1 MLQGNESVAAANE
14 VHGPPLQSLRGMDRR
29 QGHAIGN
36 GSELCRGSLVEVSDK
51 GCEIWCCAF
60 LRQFHQCRERLP
72 LLAHGTGGCRLL
84 RRPAHR
90 TEHVGDRGCH
100 IRVSVLAT
108 TVRIRR
114 PRRSPQSRDRLA
126 HLGPV
131 EVALGSTDGHRN
143 AEFGERCFEFHLLSV
158 DAIQHGDISRANAGI
173 DAGLDALGDG
183 LGFGD
188 IVLEDLHVRGLAGVS
203 S

>member
-1 MLQGNESVAAANE
+1 M
-14 VHGPPLQSLRGMDRR
+14 
-29 QGHAIGN
+29 
-36 GSELCRGSLVEVSDK
+36 
-51 GCEIWCCAF
+51 
-60 LRQFHQCRERLP
+60 
-72 LLAHGTGGCRLL
+72 L

-90 TEHVGDRGCH
+90 TQHVGDRGRN
-100 IRVSVLAT
+100 IRVNVLAT

-131 EVALGSTDGHRN
+131 EVALGSTDGHGN
-143 AEFGERCFEFHLLSV
+143 AEFGERCLEFHLLGV
-158 DAIQHGDISRANAGI
+158 DAVQHGDFSRANAGI

-188 IVLEDLHVRGLAGVS
+188 VVLEGLHVRCLAGVS

>member
-1 MLQGNESVAAANE
+1 M
-14 VHGPPLQSLRGMDRR
+14 
-29 QGHAIGN
+29 
-36 GSELCRGSLVEVSDK
+36 
-51 GCEIWCCAF
+51 
-60 LRQFHQCRERLP
+60 
-72 LLAHGTGGCRLL
+72 

-108 TVRIRR
+108 TVRVRR
-114 PRRSPQSRDRLA
+114 PRRPPQSRDRLA

-131 EVALGSTDGHRN
+131 EVALGATDGHGN
-143 AEFGERCFEFHLLSV
+143 AELGERCFEFHLLGV
-158 DAIQHGDISRANAGI
+158 DAIQHGDFSRANAGI